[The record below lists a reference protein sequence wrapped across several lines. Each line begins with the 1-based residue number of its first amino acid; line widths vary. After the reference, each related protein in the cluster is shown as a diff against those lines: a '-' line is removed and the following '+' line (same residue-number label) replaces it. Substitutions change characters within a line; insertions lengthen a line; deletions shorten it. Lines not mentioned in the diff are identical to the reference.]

1 MKQKPGA
8 AGPVF
13 VAMSFYGLEQCVR
26 AEIYPTP
33 GRANPSPFFPFFGIL
48 IATLDNAVLK
58 DYLHFGQPT

>member
-48 IATLDNAVLK
+48 IATLDNAVL
-58 DYLHFGQPT
+58 